1 MIVLDTNVLSETLKP
16 LPNAA
21 VVAWMAAQPRS
32 PLFTTPVVEA
42 EILYG
47 VAV

>member
-1 MIVLDTNVLSETLKP
+1 MILLDTNVLSETLKP

-32 PLFTTPVVEA
+32 TLFTTTVVEA